1 MSTPLTNEDIAMLEA
16 VKSADEWNA
25 ACSKLKAARGG
36 VYPSDWWPK
45 VKLSGMMERILSSF
59 GETSE
64 LSIVTGQAALEG
76 YVKGDNGR

>member
-16 VKSADEWNA
+16 VQSADEWNA

-36 VYPSDWWPK
+36 LYPSDWWPK
-45 VKLSGMMERILSSF
+45 VKLSGMMDRILGRF

-64 LSIVTGQAALEG
+64 LKLVVGSAALDG
-76 YVKGDNGR
+76 YVKGQ